1 MSGDSFHQYGAGSI
15 GKAEHSGSGDIV
27 TGGKNGQGPGAGPSP
42 LGDLLKEVQELRRHL
57 DESDRAEVDA
67 TVEEIRANP
76 SEERFGKLVR
86 RIAGIAA
93 VIGEAGVPV
102 ITAVK
107 ALLGSS

>member
-15 GKAEHSGSGDIV
+15 GKATHSGSGDIV
-27 TGGKNGQGPGAGPSP
+27 TGGKNGPGPEAGPS
-42 LGDLLKEVQELRRHL
+42 LAGLLREIDELRRYL
-57 DESDRAEVDA
+57 DASDRAEVDA
-67 TVEEIRANP
+67 TVEEIRSNP
-76 SEERFGKLVR
+76 SEERFGRLLR

-102 ITAVK
+102 ITTVR